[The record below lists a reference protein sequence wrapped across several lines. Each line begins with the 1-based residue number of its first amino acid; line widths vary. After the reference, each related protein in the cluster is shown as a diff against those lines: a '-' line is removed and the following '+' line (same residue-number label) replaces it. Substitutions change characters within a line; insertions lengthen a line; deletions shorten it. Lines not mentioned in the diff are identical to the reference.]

1 MARILGLDIGHNSV
15 RAALVRTALRSAT
28 VVRYVEMRLV
38 GAPGPAGRASALREA
53 MRELSL
59 QLGGTPDAVIV
70 ALPGDAAS
78 LRVVELPAGA
88 ARRIDEV
95 LPFELENLVPFAL
108 EDCVVDHQP
117 ISTVGG
123 KLRLLAAAAPKER
136 LLTLLAE
143 LRDANVEPR
152 EIAIGAACL
161 DGLVPLVAALESG
174 GPFLLLDLGE
184 TDAAICILSG
194 GRAELARTISG
205 GMASMPS
212 GAGALA
218 KQIQQTVA
226 SYRAAGGDEL
236 RGCYASGGQGSLR
249 EAVPWIASELGLA
262 VQPLPLPPAP
272 GADDAERP
280 DFARALALAGRGA
293 ARGKRIDLRRGEF
306 AAKRSMGAVRQHAA
320 LIAGCV
326 AAVLV
331 AFSFSTYARWSA
343 LDSKRDA
350 LATELAK
357 VTEETLGEKT
367 TDVKRARELLD
378 GQSGPA
384 DPLPHFDAFDT
395 LDAISAAIPTTVT
408 HDTRRLTIEL
418 GDEGRP
424 GHFELQGSV
433 STIGERD
440 QIAEELRKHVCF
452 RALETGRTT
461 PAVGQDRLNYQI
473 EADISCPG
481 DARATK
487 RRSTTS
493 GSR

>member
-1 MARILGLDIGHNSV
+1 MARILGLDIGSNTV
-15 RAALVRTALRSAT
+15 RAALVRTALRSAS
-28 VVRYVEMRLV
+28 VVRYAELPLV
-38 GAPGPAGRASALREA
+38 GAPGPAGRAASLRDA
-53 MRELSL
+53 MRELL
-59 QLGGTPDAVIV
+59 LLVGGGPDAVIV

-78 LRVVELPAGA
+78 LRVVELPAAA
-88 ARRIDEV
+88 ARRIDDV
-95 LPFELENLVPFAL
+95 LPFELENLMPFAL
-108 EDCVVDHQP
+108 DEAVIDHQP
-117 ISTVGG
+117 IATVGG

-136 LLTLLAE
+136 VANMLAE
-143 LRDANVEPR
+143 LREATVDPR
-152 EIAIGAACL
+152 EVAVGAASL
-161 DGLVPLVAALESG
+161 DGLVPLIPALEAG

-205 GMASMPS
+205 GMAAMPN
-212 GAGALA
+212 GAVPLA

-226 SYRAAGGDEL
+226 SYRAAGGNEV
-236 RGCYASGGQGSLR
+236 RGCYVSGGRGALR
-249 EAVPWIASELGLA
+249 EAVPWIANELGLA
-262 VQPLPLPPAP
+262 VQPLPMPPAP
-272 GADDAERP
+272 GADDANRA
-280 DFARALALAGRGA
+280 DFARALALGGRGA
-293 ARGKRIDLRRGEF
+293 TRGKHIDLRRGEF
-306 AAKRSMGAVRQHAA
+306 ATKRTMGAMRQHAT

-326 AAVLV
+326 AAVFV

-343 LDSKRDA
+343 LDSRREA

-395 LDAISAAIPTTVT
+395 LDAISAAIPTEVV
-408 HDTRRLTIEL
+408 HDTRRLTIEI

-433 STIGERD
+433 ATIGERD
-440 QIAEELRKHVCF
+440 RIAEELRRHACF
-452 RALETGRTT
+452 KDLETGRTT

-481 DARATK
+481 DTRVTK
-487 RRSTTS
+487 RRSSTS